1 VLALLPCLL
10 WLGVWQLHRADEKR
24 ALQMQFDAER
34 NAEPIDAAQLS
45 AEPVAYTRAQ
55 LRGEFDNAHSFLL
68 DNRVLHG
75 RVGYEVLTPFVAE
88 PASTAAAQ
96 ILIVNRG
103 WIAGDPARL
112 SRPVIPAVLGAQDVQ
127 GYIYREANNR
137 LINDSHAEATWP
149 RLIEQ
154 VDIDAMQT
162 VLAVPLYKFTLRLD
176 TDSPAVLQAEWPVV
190 TTSPERHIA
199 YAVQWFGLAAV
210 LAVLWLFRSSNLQNV
225 LLAKKDLEKS
235 E

>member
-24 ALQMQFDAER
+24 ALQMQFDAQR

-112 SRPVIPAVLGAQDVQ
+112 SRPVIPAALGAQDVQ

>member
-24 ALQMQFDAER
+24 ALQMQFDAQR

-199 YAVQWFGLAAV
+199 YAAQWFGLAAV

>member
-24 ALQMQFDAER
+24 ALQMQFDAQR

>member
-1 VLALLPCLL
+1 L
-10 WLGVWQLHRADEKR
+10 W
-24 ALQMQFDAER
+24 
-34 NAEPIDAAQLS
+34 
-45 AEPVAYTRAQ
+45 
-55 LRGEFDNAHSFLL
+55 
-68 DNRVLHG
+68 
-75 RVGYEVLTPFVAE
+75 
-88 PASTAAAQ
+88 Q